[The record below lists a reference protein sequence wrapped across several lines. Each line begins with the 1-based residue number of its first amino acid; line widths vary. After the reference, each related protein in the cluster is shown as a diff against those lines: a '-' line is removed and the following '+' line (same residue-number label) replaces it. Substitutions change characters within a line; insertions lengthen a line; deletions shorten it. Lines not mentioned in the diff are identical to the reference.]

1 MREREREREREKCE
15 EEEKEARVW
24 EREERNGTVRLMR
37 LRNNAYTYFT
47 LYHIHYQTTNTST
60 TNSTMKNQN
69 SKYELEA
76 AKQILFF
83 TTIVVYKFLYMR

>member
-1 MREREREREREKCE
+1 MGKGGAKRHRKVNEITQQCIYI
-15 EEEKEARVW
+15 
-24 EREERNGTVRLMR
+24 LHIIH
-37 LRNNAYTYFT
+37 
-47 LYHIHYQTTNTST
+47 LYHIHYQTTNTFT
-60 TNSTMKNQN
+60 TNSTMKTQN